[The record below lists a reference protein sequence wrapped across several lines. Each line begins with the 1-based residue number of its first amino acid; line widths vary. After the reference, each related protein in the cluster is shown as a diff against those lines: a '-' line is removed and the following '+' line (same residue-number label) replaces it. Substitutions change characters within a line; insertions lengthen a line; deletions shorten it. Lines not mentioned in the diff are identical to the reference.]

1 MACRTCA
8 MRLRYNND
16 KANYDYPS
24 HPDPKGNHFGPALAI
39 AYTHSA
45 EPAGHEVRHIAV
57 AKLNFPI
64 LRTKEDWEHGQ
75 PSESI
80 RQSQKQSAGLITW

>member
-8 MRLRYNND
+8 MSLRYNND
-16 KANYDYPS
+16 KANYDYQG
-24 HPDPKGNHFGPALAI
+24 HPDPKGNHFGHALAN
-39 AYTHSA
+39 AYTQGA
-45 EPAGHEVRHIAV
+45 ETAGHEVRHIDI

-75 PSESI
+75 P
-80 RQSQKQSAGLITW
+80 